1 MSNPWLAWPPGTD
14 PRALSRSLR
23 IAHEEF
29 LASGK
34 APSGVRSLVAD
45 SWRRSLTS
53 GVDTER
59 SRPPVDLLD
68 AELEAYRAGHPL
80 ALAMP
85 LIRRLL
91 VEDATDAG
99 LIVAVTDA
107 AGRLLWVEGDPALRT
122 SAAAMNFLEGASW
135 DEASAGTSA
144 PGIALA
150 LDHPVQV
157 FAGEHYSRAV
167 QPWSCSAA
175 PVHHPESGEL
185 LGVIDVTGGD
195 IVATPNTLTLVRTA
209 ASAVESE
216 LRLMLLESQ
225 RRSPPARRT
234 TRRAVA
240 RDPARL
246 RVLGQS
252 HALVRHAGH
261 EARLS
266 LRHSELALL
275 IALSPAGFTAEE
287 LAVAL
292 HEDEGSAV
300 TVRVEMSRLRPL
312 LADLGLSSRPYRL
325 STPLVTD
332 VHVVQEHLVRGEV
345 RQALDVYEGA
355 VLPRSVAPGVVT
367 VREDLRAHL
376 REVLLRQPS
385 VEPLLRYGRTADG
398 LADHQVWRAALDR
411 LGPHETARAEV
422 AARFERLERE
432 FGA

>member
-1 MSNPWLAWPPGTD
+1 MSNPWLAWPAGTD

-29 LASGK
+29 LASGL
-34 APSGVRSLVAD
+34 APSGVRTLVAD
-45 SWRRSLTS
+45 SWRRSVTS

-59 SRPPVDLLD
+59 TLAPVDLLD
-68 AELEAYRAGHPL
+68 DELEAYRSGHPL

-107 AGRLLWVEGDPALRT
+107 SGRLLWVEGDPALRT
-122 SAAAMNFLEGASW
+122 QAAGMHFMEGASW

-157 FAGEHYSRAV
+157 FAGEHFSRAV

-175 PVHHPESGEL
+175 PIHHPQSGEL

-195 IVATPNTLTLVRTA
+195 VVATPNTLTLVRTA

-216 LRLMLLESQ
+216 LRLMLWQAQQSPVE
-225 RRSPPARRT
+225 RRQPKRAR
-234 TRRAVA
+234 TREG
-240 RDPARL
+240 ARL
-246 RVLGQS
+246 RVLGQPN
-252 HALVRHAGH
+252 ALVRHAGH

-275 IALSPAGFTAEE
+275 IALSPAGMTAEE

-292 HEDEGSAV
+292 HEDDGSAV

-325 STPLVTD
+325 SAPLLTD
-332 VHVVQEHLVRGEV
+332 VHLVQQHLVAGEV
-345 RQALDVYEGA
+345 RQALDAYEGA
-355 VLPRSVAPGVVT
+355 VLPRSTAPGVVAA
-367 VREDLRAHL
+367 REDLRAHL

-385 VEPLLRYGRTADG
+385 VEPLLRYGRTPDG
-398 LADHQVWRAALDR
+398 LSDHQIWQAALDR

-422 AARFERLERE
+422 AARLDRLERE